1 MLTLVAIKLVKF
13 RNVRSFEKRDVQLF
27 GNGLSACVSK
37 ICVDLEFYK
46 TMDSYFCNFIRWW
59 MIRDERGRSDK
70 IIRI

>member
-46 TMDSYFCNFIRWW
+46 TMDSYFCNFIR
-59 MIRDERGRSDK
+59 
-70 IIRI
+70 